1 MSKLFR
7 DVAGENL
14 CPQGSVVCIGA
25 FDGLHRGHQALVGHA
40 RLRAREL
47 GVPAVALS
55 FEPLPREYFARGER
69 PARLT
74 LPRAKF
80 EGLRALGMDHVG
92 LLRFNAALSSMSPA
106 DFVERILVRRLSARE
121 VWVGPEFRYGKARA
135 GDLAHLQTA
144 GERLGFRAGEI
155 APVFVAGERVSS
167 SRLREQLAAGDLD
180 GVAEG
185 LGRRYAIDGKVV
197 HGRELGRRL
206 GFPTANLRLQG
217 KRAALTGIFATWVH
231 GVEKGAHASVSS
243 LGTRPT
249 VFGTEPLLEAH
260 LFDFDG
266 DLYGRRL
273 RVEFVSKLRDEE
285 KFADLPA
292 LVRQMNIDAEQ
303 ARKVLRNDRTPIRSL
318 A

>member
-1 MSKLFR
+1 MNEAVTKQDYKHTISLP
-7 DVAGENL
+7 ET
-14 CPQGSVVCIGA
+14 A
-25 FDGLHRGHQALVGHA
+25 F
-40 RLRAREL
+40 
-47 GVPAVALS
+47 PM
-55 FEPLPREYFARGER
+55 
-69 PARLT
+69 
-74 LPRAKF
+74 K
-80 EGLRALGMDHVG
+80 
-92 LLRFNAALSSMSPA
+92 
-106 DFVERILVRRLSARE
+106 
-121 VWVGPEFRYGKARA
+121 
-135 GDLAHLQTA
+135 GDLPKREPGILA
-144 GERLGFRAGEI
+144 GW
-155 APVFVAGERVSS
+155 
-167 SRLREQLAAGDLD
+167 Q
-180 GVAEG
+180 AEG

-231 GVEKGAHASVSS
+231 GVGKGAHASVSS